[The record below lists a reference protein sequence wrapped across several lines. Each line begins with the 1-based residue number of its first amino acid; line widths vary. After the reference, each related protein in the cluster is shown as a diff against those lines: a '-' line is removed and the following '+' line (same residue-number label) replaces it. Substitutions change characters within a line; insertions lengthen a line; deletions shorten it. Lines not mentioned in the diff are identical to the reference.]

1 MDAKKVLAF
10 SIGPISGAVLGLI
23 TLPII
28 AWYFSPEDIGRLTM
42 LTVTISFSLLLFSLG
57 LDQAYVRE
65 FHEVKDK
72 PSLLKGVFLPGF
84 ILLTFSLVLL
94 LLIPISISKILFDI
108 ESSLLSTLIICGIL
122 LSFISRFLSLI
133 LRMQERGLAFSMSQL
148 LPKLFFLL
156 MILSFLLFNVPS
168 VFENLLIANILSLFA
183 VFIIFVWNTRAE
195 WMSAMKSLIDKSKQ
209 KQMINYALPLIGSG
223 LAFWGLTAIDKFFLR
238 SLSSLSE
245 LGIYSVAVTFAGVAL
260 VFQSIFSTIWVPT
273 VYKWIAEKVDLKKIK
288 NIMDLVALAIIL
300 IWSVAGIFSWAVAY
314 ILPADYENVQ
324 HILLLAIAYP
334 LLYSLAESTGVGI
347 GIERKTMF
355 ALLATVVALVV
366 NVICNWFLIPIYGAA
381 GAAMGSAVA
390 FSIFFIIRT
399 EASSRLW
406 ISFERHRMY
415 IFIIML
421 LTLSLFVNI
430 VDLNNF
436 HTVIYGFI
444 LVCSVIVYRDQSLQI
459 YQFSQDKIK
468 KIFK

>member
-10 SIGPISGAVLGLI
+10 SIGPISAAVLGLI

-156 MILSFLLFNVPS
+156 LILSFLLFNVPS

-406 ISFERHRMY
+406 MSFERHRMY

-421 LTLSLFVNI
+421 LILSLFVNI

>member
-1 MDAKKVLAF
+1 
-10 SIGPISGAVLGLI
+10 
-23 TLPII
+23 
-28 AWYFSPEDIGRLTM
+28 
-42 LTVTISFSLLLFSLG
+42 
-57 LDQAYVRE
+57 
-65 FHEVKDK
+65 
-72 PSLLKGVFLPGF
+72 
-84 ILLTFSLVLL
+84 
-94 LLIPISISKILFDI
+94 
-108 ESSLLSTLIICGIL
+108 
-122 LSFISRFLSLI
+122 
-133 LRMQERGLAFSMSQL
+133 MQERGLAFSMSQL

-156 MILSFLLFNVPS
+156 LILSFLLFNVPS
-168 VFENLLIANILSLFA
+168 EFENLLIANILSLFA

>member
-94 LLIPISISKILFDI
+94 LLIPISISKLLFDI

-156 MILSFLLFNVPS
+156 LILSFLLFNVPS

-406 ISFERHRMY
+406 MSFERHRMY

>member
-156 MILSFLLFNVPS
+156 LILSFLLFNVPS

-183 VFIIFVWNTRAE
+183 VFIIFVWNTRTE

>member
-108 ESSLLSTLIICGIL
+108 ESLLLSTLIICGIL

-156 MILSFLLFNVPS
+156 LILSFLLFNVPS

-406 ISFERHRMY
+406 MSFERHRMY

-436 HTVIYGFI
+436 HTLIYGFI

>member
-156 MILSFLLFNVPS
+156 LILSFLLFNVPS

-406 ISFERHRMY
+406 MSFERHRMY

-421 LTLSLFVNI
+421 LILSLFVNI

>member
-1 MDAKKVLAF
+1 
-10 SIGPISGAVLGLI
+10 
-23 TLPII
+23 
-28 AWYFSPEDIGRLTM
+28 M

-156 MILSFLLFNVPS
+156 LILSFLLFNVPS

-355 ALLATVVALVV
+355 ALLATIVALVV

-406 ISFERHRMY
+406 MSFERYRMY

-430 VDLNNF
+430 VD
-436 HTVIYGFI
+436 
-444 LVCSVIVYRDQSLQI
+444 
-459 YQFSQDKIK
+459 
-468 KIFK
+468 

>member
-1 MDAKKVLAF
+1 MNFKKVTEF
-10 SIGPISGAVLGLI
+10 SIGPLGGAILGVV

-28 AWYFSPEDIGRLTM
+28 AWYFSPEDIGRLTIF
-42 LTVTISFSLLLFSLG
+42 TVSISFSLLIFSLG

-65 FHEVKDK
+65 FHEVKDR
-72 PSLLKGVFLPGF
+72 PRLLRGVFLPGF
-84 ILLTFSLVLL
+84 FLLITILMLIILL
-94 LLIPISISKILFDI
+94 PISISKILFDI
-108 ESSLLSTLIICGIL
+108 ESSLLSALLIFGIFI
-122 LSFISRFLSLI
+122 SFISRFLSLI

-148 LPKLFFLL
+148 LPKLFFLSI
-156 MILSFLLFNVPS
+156 ILSYLVFNISPI
-168 VFENLLIANILSLFA
+168 FKNLLIANIFSLFT
-183 VFIIFVWNTRAE
+183 VFLIFAFTTRHE
-195 WMSAMKSLIDKSKQ
+195 WMQATKSSIDMTKQ
-209 KQMINYALPLIGSG
+209 KQMMSYAIPLIGSG
-223 LAFWGLTAIDKFFLR
+223 IAFWGLTAMDKFFLR
-238 SLSSLSE
+238 SLSSFTE

-273 VYKWIAEKVDLKKIK
+273 VYKWVAEKVDIEKIK
-288 NIMDLVALAIIL
+288 NIMDLVTLAIIL
-300 IWSVAGIFSWAVAY
+300 IWSIAGIFSWTVAY

-324 HILLLAIAYP
+324 HILLLAMAYP

-366 NVICNWFLIPIYGAA
+366 NAICNWFLIPIYGAA

-406 ISFERHRMY
+406 MSFERHRMY
-415 IFIIML
+415 IFVIL
-421 LTLSLFVNI
+421 LLLLSLFVNI

-444 LVCSVIVYRDQSLQI
+444 FVCSVIVYRDQSLQI

>member
-23 TLPII
+23 TIPII

-94 LLIPISISKILFDI
+94 LLMPISISKILFDI
-108 ESSLLSTLIICGIL
+108 ESTLLSALIICGIL

-156 MILSFLLFNVPS
+156 LILSFLLFNVPP
-168 VFENLLIANILSLFA
+168 VFENLLIANILSLFT
-183 VFIIFVWNTRAE
+183 VFIIFVWNTRTE
-195 WMSAMKSLIDKSKQ
+195 WMLAIKSLIEKSKQ

-223 LAFWGLTAIDKFFLR
+223 IAFWGLTAMDKFFLR

-273 VYKWIAEKVDLKKIK
+273 VYKWVAEKVDLEKIK
-288 NIMDLVALAIIL
+288 NVMDLVALAIIL
-300 IWSVAGIFSWAVAY
+300 IWSIAGIFSWAVAY
-314 ILPADYENVQ
+314 ILPEDYENVQ
-324 HILLLAIAYP
+324 HILLLAMAYP

-347 GIERKTMF
+347 GIERKTIF

-366 NVICNWFLIPIYGAA
+366 NAICNWFLIPIYGAA

-406 ISFERHRMY
+406 MSFERHRMY
-415 IFIIML
+415 IFVIL
-421 LTLSLFVNI
+421 LLLLSLFVNI

-436 HTVIYGFI
+436 HIAIYGFI
-444 LVCSVIVYRDQSLQI
+444 FVCSVFIYRDQSLQI
-459 YQFSQDKIK
+459 YQFSRNKIK

>member
-42 LTVTISFSLLLFSLG
+42 LNVTISFSLLLFSLG

-72 PSLLKGVFLPGF
+72 PGLLKGVFLPGF
-84 ILLTFSLVLL
+84 ILLTASLVLL
-94 LLIPISISKILFDI
+94 LLMPISISKILFDI

-156 MILSFLLFNVPS
+156 LILSFLLFNVPS
-168 VFENLLIANILSLFA
+168 VFENLLIANILSLFT
-183 VFIIFVWNTRAE
+183 VFIIFVWNTRTE
-195 WMSAMKSLIDKSKQ
+195 WMPAIKSLIDKSKQ

-223 LAFWGLTAIDKFFLR
+223 IAFWGLTAMDKFFLR

-273 VYKWIAEKVDLKKIK
+273 VYKWVAEKVDLEKIK
-288 NIMDLVALAIIL
+288 NIMDLVTLAIIL
-300 IWSVAGIFSWAVAY
+300 IWSIAGIFSWTVAY

-324 HILLLAIAYP
+324 HILLLAMAYP

-366 NVICNWFLIPIYGAA
+366 NAICNWFLIPMYGAA

-406 ISFERHRMY
+406 MSFERHRMY
-415 IFIIML
+415 IFVIL
-421 LTLSLFVNI
+421 LLLLSLFVNI

-436 HTVIYGFI
+436 HIAIYGFI
-444 LVCSVIVYRDQSLQI
+444 FVFSVYVYRDQSSQI
-459 YQFSQDKIK
+459 YRFSQDKIRK
-468 KIFK
+468 VFK

>member
-108 ESSLLSTLIICGIL
+108 ESLLLSTLIICGIL

-156 MILSFLLFNVPS
+156 LILSFLLFNVPS

-406 ISFERHRMY
+406 MSFERHRMY

>member
-156 MILSFLLFNVPS
+156 LILSFLLFNVPS

>member
-10 SIGPISGAVLGLI
+10 SIGPIGGAVLGLI

-156 MILSFLLFNVPS
+156 LILSFLLFNVPS
-168 VFENLLIANILSLFA
+168 EFENLLIANILSLFA

-288 NIMDLVALAIIL
+288 NIMDVVAFAIIL

-314 ILPADYENVQ
+314 ILPVDYENVQ